1 VASFSGQS
9 THDSEDE
16 TVSIAGTS
24 TSTSSKSHSIQMSIK
39 QNFQNVTSFSEGGD
53 KFNRITNSILFL
65 ICKDMQPF
73 NIVNNDGFQ
82 HLMKTVVPLYKLP
95 SRDTFSR
102 RLDNKYEAIA
112 ARVKEKLSCT
122 EGLTITTDI
131 WSDTMQTR
139 SFLRVTI
146 HFADKM
152 KISSITLG
160 VYDLT
165 ERHTANYLAE
175 KLTETCERWNIKKE
189 KITAVVTDSGA
200 NIVKAVDIAF
210 EKICTYRVVHTL

>member
-1 VASFSGQS
+1 MITTKEATVITDSPDRKSQKAKKIEEPVARPSHEVASFSGQS

-102 RLDNKYEAIA
+102 RLDNKYKSQREII
-112 ARVKEKLSCT
+112 L
-122 EGLTITTDI
+122 
-131 WSDTMQTR
+131 
-139 SFLRVTI
+139 
-146 HFADKM
+146 
-152 KISSITLG
+152 
-160 VYDLT
+160 Y
-165 ERHTANYLAE
+165 
-175 KLTETCERWNIKKE
+175 
-189 KITAVVTDSGA
+189 
-200 NIVKAVDIAF
+200 
-210 EKICTYRVVHTL
+210 